1 MKHSRGL
8 TDSPYLFSLWPGNHI
23 LPSWALGSLFCAM
36 GMTEKILQRPW
47 SSELRCMLGLEPEG
61 CFEVFVRAPRHSV
74 SLQEKECLDKRRTKE
89 KSHTRMTCVFHAAW
103 ALPGAKGMFW
113 LLNPP
118 VQAILL
124 SEDEIMMSPGIQ
136 SELAFFGKR
145 LMSEDQCERSWE
157 WVVWAQKEKPVSF

>member
-1 MKHSRGL
+1 
-8 TDSPYLFSLWPGNHI
+8 
-23 LPSWALGSLFCAM
+23 M